1 MRVWL
6 IGADERGSAA
16 LAQLQKNQQVE
27 IIVSDAQE
35 RPKAVVDG
43 LIKQVDHVERITS
56 VNINQSARRIR
67 PDLILIDSSAVQRSM
82 GRVSGGSAFS
92 EAMLGEI
99 ARASEF
105 PCLIL
110 N

>member
-6 IGADERGSAA
+6 IGADERGTEA
-16 LAQLQKNQQVE
+16 LIQLQKNKQVE

-35 RPKAVVDG
+35 RPKAVTEG
-43 LIKQVDHVERITS
+43 LIQRVDHVERITS

-67 PDLILIDSSAVQRSM
+67 PDLIIIDSGALQRSM
-82 GRVSGGSAFS
+82 GRVSGGSTFS

-99 ARASEF
+99 ARTSEF